1 MCDNLMTIWAVTATL
16 VAIVTII
23 MFLSYRRQVEKTCRQ
38 LAFVKEHETNLRIFQ
53 SLPFKELNQLNEE
66 INNILDLSEKIR
78 VEAMHTENA
87 LKVTITSLSH
97 DIRTPLT
104 SLDGYFQLLSQ
115 SDSEEERNHYI
126 EIIQSRLTSLK
137 YMLEELFTYTK
148 LQNDSY
154 ELELSQVDF
163 GKNVF
168 DTLFSFYDDFQ
179 KRGIEPE
186 TDFTEERVM
195 IQGNNEALLRTLQ
208 NIIKNSLEHGKRKI
222 ALSLTKQDDRI
233 VFRCSNDIDN
243 PDEID
248 MSRVFTRFYKADSA
262 RTHTS
267 TGLGL
272 SIAKGLVEK
281 MGGEISA
288 KLSGNTFAVIIT
300 FPMG

>member
-1 MCDNLMTIWAVTATL
+1 MTVWAIVATI
-16 VAIVTII
+16 VAIITIL

-53 SLPFKELNQLNEE
+53 SLPYKELNELNDE
-66 INNILDLSEKIR
+66 INGILDLSEKIR
-78 VEAMHTENA
+78 LEAMRKENA

-126 EIIQSRLTSLK
+126 EIIQSRLLSLK
-137 YMLEELFTYTK
+137 DMLEELFTYTK

-154 ELELSQVDF
+154 ELELSEVDF

-179 KRGIEPE
+179 KRGLEPE
-186 TDFTEERVM
+186 TNFTEERVI
-195 IQGNNEALLRTLQ
+195 IQGNNEALRRTLQ

-222 ALSLTKQDDRI
+222 ALSLTKQDDKV
-233 VFRCSNDIDN
+233 VFKCSNDIDN

-272 SIAKGLVEK
+272 SISKGLVEK

-288 KLSGNTFAVIIT
+288 ELTGNVFAIT
-300 FPMG
+300 IAFPMI